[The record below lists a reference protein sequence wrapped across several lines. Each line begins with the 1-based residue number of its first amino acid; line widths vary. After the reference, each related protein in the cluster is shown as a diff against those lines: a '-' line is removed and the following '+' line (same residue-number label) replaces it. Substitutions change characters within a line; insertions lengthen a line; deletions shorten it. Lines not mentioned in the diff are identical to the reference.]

1 MPPRFVSRHLSHP
14 TGLFGR
20 VVGRLMNR
28 HNARINAFA
37 VRELGVAPTDRVI
50 EVGFGGGA
58 ALPALL
64 ERAALVAG
72 IDRSVDMVHWAR
84 RRFRR
89 AVTSGRADFRE
100 GSVETI
106 PFPAATFDKAYTVNT
121 VYFWRS
127 LDEGFAELHRVLAP
141 GGRAVIG
148 FLPKPWMDPLGY
160 PAEFFTARTTSDVVD
175 AMHVCGFH
183 DVHVTRPEPTTP
195 WNVAVAYR

>member
-1 MPPRFVSRHLSHP
+1 MI
-14 TGLFGR
+14 
-20 VVGRLMNR
+20 GRLMNR

-37 VRELGVAPTDRVI
+37 VRALGVQPTDRVL

-72 IDRSVDMVHWAR
+72 IDRSGDMVRWAHQ
-84 RRFRR
+84 RFQR
-89 AVTSGRADFRE
+89 AVNSGRADFRE
-100 GSVETI
+100 AAVETI
-106 PFPAATFDKAYTVNT
+106 PFPAASFDKAYTVNT

-127 LDEGFAELHRVLAP
+127 LHEGFSELHRVLAP

-148 FLPKPWMDPLGY
+148 FLPKAWMDPLGY
-160 PAEFFTARTTSDVVD
+160 PAEFFTARATSDVVD
-175 AMHVCGFH
+175 ALRECGFH